1 MDLWECSQERRGKE
15 ERTFSIYLLAEL
27 KCSICRLA
35 ATKLIVAWPDPDRFG
50 SEVSPRVRDGPRQ
63 HVPLQ
68 SPCLHGAPIFCCSRS
83 QHCISG
89 QWPVGH
95 IPCCRQLQCL
105 PPDRVHVLTSS
116 FDRAPKPISGSLP
129 LSWFP
134 PTFRCCNDGN
144 APGWPQSGGM
154 TPCRSIQHASIN
166 VRVPCRRHWENEAE
180 LEPCLSLNS
189 LLGRPHA
196 GAVQLCRSVPHQKRP
211 VGLACS
217 RLCMAPILTV
227 RLLKSSRRDVS
238 AGNP

>member
-1 MDLWECSQERRGKE
+1 M
-15 ERTFSIYLLAEL
+15 
-27 KCSICRLA
+27 
-35 ATKLIVAWPDPDRFG
+35 
-50 SEVSPRVRDGPRQ
+50 
-63 HVPLQ
+63 
-68 SPCLHGAPIFCCSRS
+68 
-83 QHCISG
+83 
-89 QWPVGH
+89 GH

-180 LEPCLSLNS
+180 LEFT
-189 LLGRPHA
+189 A
-196 GAVQLCRSVPHQKRP
+196 GKASRRGSAAMQVCATPEETSGTGMQPTLYGAHPYREAIKIQSQRRQCREPIGESWRERAIEPVPVQVQLLQLVQQSQRRQQVAA
-211 VGLACS
+211 GLHIAMLAS
-217 RLCMAPILTV
+217 QNPAA
-227 RLLKSSRRDVS
+227 S
-238 AGNP
+238 AT